1 MHYSTHLRRFERG
14 LALLGAVG
22 ITAAAGLG
30 ALDQTAGTSLRLLPA
45 DAHAQHAPKASLP
58 LPSTDVL
65 QGRDELDPA
74 PRHLGGGVNQ
84 HG

>member
-1 MHYSTHLRRFERG
+1 MHYATHLRRFERG

-22 ITAAAGLG
+22 ITAVAGLG
-30 ALDQTAGTSLRLLPA
+30 AVDQTAGTAVRLLPS
-45 DAHAQHAPKASLP
+45 DAHVQRAPKAP

-65 QGRDELDPA
+65 QGRGELDPM
-74 PRHLGGGVNQ
+74 PRHLGGALDQ